1 MMVTVNE
8 AIKNKI
14 NIEDVDGLTGTLIG
28 RPKSATFR
36 TADVVGLDVME
47 FVAKTA
53 YDKCIDDPYREQYI
67 IPDQIKKL
75 IK

>member
-36 TADVVGLDVME
+36 TADVVGLML
-47 FVAKTA
+47 
-53 YDKCIDDPYREQYI
+53 RLLQ
-67 IPDQIKKL
+67 KL
-75 IK
+75 HMINV